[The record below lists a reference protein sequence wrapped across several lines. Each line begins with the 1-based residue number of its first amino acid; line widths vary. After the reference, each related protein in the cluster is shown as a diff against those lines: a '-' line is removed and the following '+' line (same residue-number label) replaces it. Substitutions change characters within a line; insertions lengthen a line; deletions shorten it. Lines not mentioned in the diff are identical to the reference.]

1 MGLSLARLLASYWS
15 NTEYRILMLGLDCA
29 GKTTTL
35 YKLKVGGEVVT
46 IPTLGFNVET
56 LKYGSITV
64 TVWDVGGQAKIR
76 ELWKHYYTGTN
87 GIIFVVDSCDR
98 ERVEEARQEL
108 FGLMNEPE
116 LQNAA
121 LLIFANKQDLP
132 NALPTAELVELFQLK
147 QLNKRFYIQ
156 SSCAITG
163 EGLYEGLDWLAKAIS
178 R

>member
-64 TVWDVGGQAKIR
+64 TVWDVGGQAKVSYIFILYYIYIYKYMYIILFR
-76 ELWKHYYTGTN
+76 FENYGNIIIQVQMELY
-87 GIIFVVDSCDR
+87 
-98 ERVEEARQEL
+98 
-108 FGLMNEPE
+108 
-116 LQNAA
+116 
-121 LLIFANKQDLP
+121 LL
-132 NALPTAELVELFQLK
+132 
-147 QLNKRFYIQ
+147 
-156 SSCAITG
+156 
-163 EGLYEGLDWLAKAIS
+163 
-178 R
+178 